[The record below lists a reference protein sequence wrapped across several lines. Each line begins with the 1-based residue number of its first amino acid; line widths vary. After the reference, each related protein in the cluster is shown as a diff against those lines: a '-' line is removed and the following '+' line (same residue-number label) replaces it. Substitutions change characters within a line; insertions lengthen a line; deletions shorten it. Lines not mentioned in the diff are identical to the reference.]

1 LFGAVTARGAAAA
14 ELTDAA
20 WLQAMLDVEAALARA
35 LARAG
40 LVPAAAAQAVVV
52 MAQPARISLA
62 ELAAGTAAA
71 GNPIASLVEQ
81 LGRSLPREATNALHR
96 GATSQDV
103 IDSALMLIA
112 RRALAHVIA
121 DLRAAADNA
130 AELARAH
137 RESVMVG
144 RTLLQHAVPVTFG
157 LKAAGWLWALDD
169 AWLRLSVVR
178 RSQLLVQYGGAAG
191 TLAPL
196 GERGVEIMRL
206 LAAELE
212 LGEPVLAWHTL
223 RAPVLVL
230 AQAAGLAA
238 AALGKIARDV
248 VLLAQTEVG
257 ELQESAAA
265 ERGSSSTMPHK
276 HNPVGSVAVL
286 SCTRRLPGLIA
297 TLLAAAEQEHER
309 AAGAWHAEWETLT
322 ELLRLLGSAASWLRE
337 LLSGLQ
343 VNTERMR
350 ANLEATRGLVFAER
364 LGSTLAPRLGRF
376 EAEALVRAAVNR
388 AQTGHMHLRD
398 VLLHEA
404 DLAKPLEEAGLLP
417 QQIAALFDPSTYLG
431 SSAQFIERALAA
443 HAAARITP

>member
-1 LFGAVTARGAAAA
+1 VAARGAAAE

-40 LVPAAAAQAVVV
+40 IVPASAAQAIVSV
-52 MAQPARISLA
+52 ALPARISLA

-71 GNPIASLVEQ
+71 GNPIISLVEQ
-81 LGRSLPREATNALHR
+81 LGRSLPREASSALHL

-112 RRALAHVIA
+112 RRALAHVIT
-121 DLRAAADNA
+121 DLRAAADVA
-130 AELARAH
+130 AELARVH
-137 RESVMVG
+137 RDSVMVG
-144 RTLLQHAVPVTFG
+144 RTLLQQAVPVTFG

-169 AWLRLSVVR
+169 AWMRLTRVR
-178 RSQLLVQYGGAAG
+178 CSGLLVQYGGAAG

-196 GERGVEIMRL
+196 GERGIEVLQL

-223 RAPVLVL
+223 RAPVLAL

-248 VLLAQTEVG
+248 VLLAQGEVG
-257 ELQESAAA
+257 ELQERAVAD
-265 ERGSSSTMPHK
+265 RGKSSTMPHK
-276 HNPVGSVAVL
+276 SNPVGSVAVL
-286 SCTRRLPGLIA
+286 SCTRRVPGLIA

-309 AAGAWHAEWETLT
+309 AAGAWQSEWETLT

-350 ANLEATRGLVFAER
+350 INLEASRGLVFAER
-364 LGSTLAPRLGRF
+364 LRSTLAERLGRF
-376 EAEALVRAAVNR
+376 QAEALVRAVVHR
-388 AQTGHMHLRD
+388 AETRHMHVRD
-398 VLLHEA
+398 VLLQEA
-404 DLAKPLEEAGLLP
+404 EFAKPLEEAGLSP
-417 QQIAALFDPSTYLG
+417 ERVAALFDPSSYLG
-431 SSAQFIERALAA
+431 SSAQFIERAIAA
-443 HAAARITP
+443 HAAARLTS